1 MNSDELQADLSLP
14 EPLQE
19 PAPEEPIGIQEASVQ
34 ALAEQEQGALVEP
47 EEAEIDPPGATL
59 PDPLDSQEAL
69 QHHQALQQE
78 VAALQ
83 ETRDRLQAQ
92 IAESQMA
99 LGRLVQDGLS
109 ELEQRKQVLQ
119 VSIEQLERRRER
131 VRNEMRTSFAGVSQD
146 VAIRVQS
153 FKDYLVGSLQD
164 LALSAEQ
171 LDLQTK
177 PKEYDRPAPTEV
189 SAPQSLPTPKFAE
202 QSFQDQAKKI
212 RGLLDQYRNR
222 PDYYGSAW
230 QLRRTFEPVH
240 ADRVA
245 NWFFAQGGR
254 GATRT
259 MGSRLQNILITSA
272 TLAILRSL
280 YDDRLRTLILADSP
294 ERLGEWRKGLQ
305 DSLGITRSDFG
316 PDRGVALF
324 EDPIVVSQRADRFLK
339 DGLLPFIVIDETED
353 QISLSMLQFPLW
365 LAFAPNPQAQTYSY

>member
-109 ELEQRKQVLQ
+109 ELEQRKQLLQ
-119 VSIEQLERRRER
+119 VSIEQLECRRER
-131 VRNEMRTSFAGVSQD
+131 VRNEMQTSFAGVSQD

-177 PKEYDRPAPTEV
+177 PKEYDRP
-189 SAPQSLPTPKFAE
+189 
-202 QSFQDQAKKI
+202 
-212 RGLLDQYRNR
+212 
-222 PDYYGSAW
+222 
-230 QLRRTFEPVH
+230 
-240 ADRVA
+240 
-245 NWFFAQGGR
+245 
-254 GATRT
+254 
-259 MGSRLQNILITSA
+259 
-272 TLAILRSL
+272 
-280 YDDRLRTLILADSP
+280 
-294 ERLGEWRKGLQ
+294 
-305 DSLGITRSDFG
+305 
-316 PDRGVALF
+316 
-324 EDPIVVSQRADRFLK
+324 
-339 DGLLPFIVIDETED
+339 
-353 QISLSMLQFPLW
+353 
-365 LAFAPNPQAQTYSY
+365 